1 MYSKVAE
8 MMRLFR
14 VQQKG
19 EEDGEGR
26 KGKRGG
32 DAAEFIRPYSKM
44 YSKVA
49 EMMRLFRV
57 QQKGE
62 EDRKGRKGKRG
73 GGMQLS
79 SFDHIPR
86 CILRLPK

>member
-1 MYSKVAE
+1 MGKAGRERERMDAAQFTRPDSKMYSKVAE

-32 DAAEFIRPYSKM
+32 
-44 YSKVA
+44 
-49 EMMRLFRV
+49 
-57 QQKGE
+57 
-62 EDRKGRKGKRG
+62 
-73 GGMQLS
+73 MQLS
-79 SFDHIPR
+79 SLDQILR

>member
-32 DAAEFIRPYSKM
+32 
-44 YSKVA
+44 
-49 EMMRLFRV
+49 
-57 QQKGE
+57 
-62 EDRKGRKGKRG
+62 